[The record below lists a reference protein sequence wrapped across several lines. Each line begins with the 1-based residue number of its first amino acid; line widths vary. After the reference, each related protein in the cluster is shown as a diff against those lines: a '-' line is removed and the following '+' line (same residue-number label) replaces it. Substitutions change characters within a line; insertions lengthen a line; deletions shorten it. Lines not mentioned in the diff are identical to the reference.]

1 MNLIIILCHS
11 FVKLILIPRPRFLK
25 VETRTKKFPS
35 ECKLPNSKK
44 IGEIFPEE
52 VRILTP
58 LPPHNKICRIFW
70 KLVAKK
76 TTHNVKT
83 FKV

>member
-1 MNLIIILCHS
+1 MNLIIIMYHS

-25 VETRTKKFPS
+25 VETITKKFPS
-35 ECKLPNSKK
+35 ECKLTNSKK

-58 LPPHNKICRIFW
+58 PPLTIKFVEYSGN
-70 KLVAKK
+70 LLQKK